1 MIKKLISTAKSLIL
15 NLIFPQKC
23 VGCGKENEIL
33 CDECLAK
40 IDYSGGAPRPY
51 IFAASAYN
59 DAYVKKT
66 IWLLKYRGVR
76 GAAESL
82 AKLIYE
88 RAGEA
93 RLPIGSRA
101 SKSNWIIIPIP
112 LSKKRLRERG
122 FNQSELIAKH
132 IAAKMSIMIKTDVL
146 YKKIHTESQV
156 SIKDRAKRLNN
167 VKGSFA
173 VKNREA
179 VKNKNI
185 ILIDDVCTTGAT
197 ISEARK
203 VLREAGAKKIIGAV
217 AARR

>member
-1 MIKKLISTAKSLIL
+1 MLKKLIHTFL
-15 NLIFPQKC
+15 NFLFPQKC

-33 CDECLAK
+33 CNECLTK
-40 IDYSGGAPRPY
+40 IDYPDGAPRQY
-51 IFAASAYN
+51 IFAAAAYH

-66 IWLLKYRGVR
+66 IWLLKYRGVKL
-76 GAAESL
+76 L
-82 AKLIYE
+82 AKPMAELITRRIFKNNVRY
-88 RAGEA
+88 
-93 RLPIGSRA
+93 
-101 SKSNWIIIPIP
+101 KNYIIIPIP

-167 VKGSFA
+167 IKGSFA

>member
-1 MIKKLISTAKSLIL
+1 MLKKLIHTFL
-15 NLIFPQKC
+15 NFLFPQKC
-23 VGCGKENEIL
+23 VGCGIKNEIL
-33 CDECLAK
+33 CNECLTK
-40 IDYSGGAPRPY
+40 IDYPDGAPRQY
-51 IFAASAYN
+51 IFAAAAYH

-66 IWLLKYRGVR
+66 IWLLKYRGVKS
-76 GAAESL
+76 AAEPL
-82 AKLIYE
+82 AKLIYQ
-88 RAGEA
+88 RSLNLGV
-93 RLPIGSRA
+93 RLLFRSRTPKL
-101 SKSNWIIIPIP
+101 SWIIIPIP

-167 VKGSFA
+167 IKGSFA

-217 AARR
+217 VARR